1 MELELEK
8 NLKVLTEGIEFK
20 VDKYLTYEDVLDLL
34 KKVYRKQ
41 VKRYHPDQVN
51 FSGLTLEELR
61 QKYDAVSYA
70 YYQLIKLIN
79 QDRDNF
85 VKTFNKKYFN
95 MFSSAKDKKNG
106 AHYARTLD
114 KTKNPRY
121 SFKILKFTSSSMIID
136 VYFSNGDLYKSF
148 TFSQNRE
155 TVLGKYIY
163 KYFISINAN
172 DVNDYIYTSTIFS
185 ATNILDIIR
194 FYESSYADE
203 CSKNYSYLG
212 LEFLADNIV
221 SPDILMDL
229 YLNWN
234 GYLGELS
241 FNNDKNEFSLVYS
254 KRNHELIQNSLS
266 LQNYLRF
273 FVSDWKGREINT
285 EYTSYRNIKK

>member
-1 MELELEK
+1 MVIYTSLLLF
-8 NLKVLTEGIEFK
+8 LKIERL
-20 VDKYLTYEDVLDLL
+20 Y
-34 KKVYRKQ
+34 
-41 VKRYHPDQVN
+41 QVN
-51 FSGLTLEELR
+51 
-61 QKYDAVSYA
+61 
-70 YYQLIKLIN
+70 
-79 QDRDNF
+79 
-85 VKTFNKKYFN
+85 
-95 MFSSAKDKKNG
+95 
-106 AHYARTLD
+106 
-114 KTKNPRY
+114 
-121 SFKILKFTSSSMIID
+121 
-136 VYFSNGDLYKSF
+136 
-148 TFSQNRE
+148 
-155 TVLGKYIY
+155 IY

-221 SPDILMDL
+221 NPDILMDL